1 MGRLAR
7 ETQRDYL
14 LVFEAHWTLDQIDR
28 ALLTQGPRLQRLLLY
43 KNVADEAEADAI
55 AALNK
60 DR

>member
-1 MGRLAR
+1 MAR

-14 LVFEAHWTLDQIDR
+14 LASEFGWTVDQIDR
-28 ALLTQGPRLQRLLLY
+28 ALLIQGPRLQRLLLY